1 MTTDVYF
8 QELGS
13 LVVEEA
19 NNEYLDRG
27 VSTLKEL
34 DTFLPLGKGDFF

>member
-1 MTTDVYF
+1 VTADVYF

-19 NNEYLDRG
+19 NIECLDMG
-27 VSTLKEL
+27 VSTVTKL
-34 DTFLPLGKGDFF
+34 DTFLPLGKGDFV

>member
-1 MTTDVYF
+1 VTADVYF
-8 QELGS
+8 EELGS

-27 VSTLKEL
+27 VSPLKEL
-34 DTFLPLGKGDFF
+34 YIFLPLGKGDFF